1 VAAKG
6 APATPASDAP
16 VPLSATH
23 EATSV
28 GDVTEAIKSAAADRT
43 PVYPFGGKTSLDYGL
58 PAKRTGIG
66 LSLAK
71 MTKVI
76 DYPARDMT
84 ITVEAG
90 ITMAELAKL
99 LAAEGQQLAFDV
111 PNAEAATL
119 GGVVATNHNGP
130 RRLGYGGIR
139 DFVIGI
145 EAVDGMGNIFHG
157 GGRVVKNVAGY
168 DFCKLLTGSMGTI
181 GVITQL
187 TMKLRPVPQASDLV
201 VAPLANLKMAEAILD
216 AMSSREIPVAALQ
229 WLAGPAWKGF
239 AELPSA
245 SEGWLVARLEG
256 TSHEVT
262 WMRDH
267 LLKVWSAAANVN
279 PIAYLSEKNLWPA
292 IIDFSR
298 RPAALTLKASVRPSQ
313 VSSWIQAC
321 RALDANVSICVQ
333 AASGMIY
340 AQYEQMPQLGIAR
353 GLIGKLQPAANSA
366 GGNVVVY
373 AGQLGSEATQ
383 QAIWGNGGDPLAV
396 MTEIKRRFDPQNILN
411 PGRFVFLDAQ

>member
-1 VAAKG
+1 MAAKG
-6 APATPASDAP
+6 ASTPPADTPI
-16 VPLSATH
+16 PLSTTH
-23 EATSV
+23 EATSAN
-28 GDVTEAIKSAAADRT
+28 DVAEMIRSAANERT
-43 PVYPFGGKTSLDYGL
+43 PIYPLGGKTSLDCGL
-58 PAKRTGIG
+58 PAKRPGIG

-84 ITVEAG
+84 ITVESG
-90 ITMAELAKL
+90 ITMSELAKL
-99 LAAEGQQLAFDV
+99 LATEGQQLPFDV

-130 RRLGYGGIR
+130 RRFGYGSIR

-145 EAVDGMGNIFHG
+145 EAVDGAGNTFHG

-201 VAPLANLKMAEAILD
+201 IAPLANTKTAESILD
-216 AMSSREIPVAALQ
+216 AMASREIPVAALQ

-239 AELPSA
+239 SELPPA

-256 TSHEVT
+256 TSFEVT
-262 WMRDH
+262 WMRDR
-267 LLKVWSAAANVN
+267 LMKVWSAAANVI
-279 PIAYLSEKNLWPA
+279 PVAYLSEKKLWPA
-292 IIDFSR
+292 IVDFSR

-313 VSSWIQAC
+313 VVSWVQAC
-321 RALDANVSICVQ
+321 REVDSNVSICAQ

-340 AQYEQMPQLGIAR
+340 ASFEQMPQLGVAR
-353 GLIGKLQPAANSA
+353 GLIGKLQPAAVSA

-383 QAIWGNGGDPLAV
+383 QAVWGNGGDPLAV
-396 MTEIKRRFDPQNILN
+396 MQEIKRRFDPHNILN
-411 PGRFVFLDAQ
+411 PGRFVFLDS